1 MKNMWTRKII
11 LLSAIAVLL
20 AVYICQLAL
29 GGKNKVKMLI
39 LEEPVDSVTIT
50 NGDVKLSISKDGEN
64 WFVEENGKG
73 KLPCQLNR
81 ANGIVNAINEIKVL
95 GSVASGS
102 DADKERYGLDHGIY
116 VEAYVGEKLLRT
128 LSVGKNTATGRQ
140 CYATIDGKN
149 AVNLV
154 QGALRSTFEITA
166 DEIIEKEKEADDS
179 EEKNTEPDS
188 VE

>member
-29 GGKNKVKMLI
+29 GGKNKMLI

-128 LSVGKNTATGRQ
+128 LSVGKNTATGSQ